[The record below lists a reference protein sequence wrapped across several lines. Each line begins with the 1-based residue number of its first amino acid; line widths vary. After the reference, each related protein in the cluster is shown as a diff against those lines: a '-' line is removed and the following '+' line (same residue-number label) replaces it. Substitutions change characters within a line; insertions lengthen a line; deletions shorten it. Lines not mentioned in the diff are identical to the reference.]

1 MTINI
6 ECMKKSLKTDYR
18 NIGIITVICIVFT
31 GMVWAL
37 INLSDQIKAIL
48 AIIAQLFTAVNVFI
62 ISEVIVIGFLVAF
75 MLTSI
80 PEFIKASAATL
91 FMLVV
96 STLMMEF
103 IYIAYGIISMAGSAS
118 TSSIWQQC
126 VVSCPS
132 PYPDITS
139 IFLIMLAI
147 NAFIICPLT
156 VAYARCKNDGRT
168 RRIKS

>member
-18 NIGIITVICIVFT
+18 NIGIITVICIIII
-31 GMVWAL
+31 GIVWAL

-48 AIIAQLFTAVNVFI
+48 AIIAQPFTAVNVFI
-62 ISEVIVIGFLVAF
+62 ISEVIVIGFLVAY
-75 MLTSI
+75 MLTST
-80 PEFIKASAATL
+80 PEFIKAEATTL

-96 STLMMEF
+96 SILMMGS

-118 TSSIWQQC
+118 TSSIWQQSGISYSYSD
-126 VVSCPS
+126 VN
-132 PYPDITS
+132 S

-156 VAYARCKNDGRT
+156 VAYARCKE
-168 RRIKS
+168 

>member
-18 NIGIITVICIVFT
+18 NIGIITVICIIII
-31 GMVWAL
+31 GIVWAL

-48 AIIAQLFTAVNVFI
+48 AIIAQPFTAVNVFI
-62 ISEVIVIGFLVAF
+62 ISEVIVIGFLVAY
-75 MLTSI
+75 MLTST
-80 PEFIKASAATL
+80 PEFIKAEATTL

-96 STLMMEF
+96 SILMMGS
-103 IYIAYGIISMAGSAS
+103 IYIAYGISSMAGSAS
-118 TSSIWQQC
+118 TSSIWQQSGISYSYSD
-126 VVSCPS
+126 VN
-132 PYPDITS
+132 S

-156 VAYARCKNDGRT
+156 VAYARCKE
-168 RRIKS
+168 

>member
-18 NIGIITVICIVFT
+18 NIGIITVICIIII
-31 GMVWAL
+31 GIVWAL

-48 AIIAQLFTAVNVFI
+48 AIIAQPFTAVNVFI
-62 ISEVIVIGFLVAF
+62 ISEVIVIGFLVEY
-75 MLTSI
+75 MLTST
-80 PEFIKASAATL
+80 PEFIKAEATTL

-96 STLMMEF
+96 SILMMGSV
-103 IYIAYGIISMAGSAS
+103 YIAYGISSMAGSAS
-118 TSSIWQQC
+118 TSSIWQQSGISYSYSD
-126 VVSCPS
+126 VN
-132 PYPDITS
+132 S

-156 VAYARCKNDGRT
+156 VAYARCKE
-168 RRIKS
+168 

>member
-18 NIGIITVICIVFT
+18 NIGIITVICIIII
-31 GMVWAL
+31 GIVWAL
-37 INLSDQIKAIL
+37 INLSDQIKAI
-48 AIIAQLFTAVNVFI
+48 IAQPFTAVNVFI
-62 ISEVIVIGFLVAF
+62 ISEVIVIGFLVAY
-75 MLTSI
+75 MLTST
-80 PEFIKASAATL
+80 PEFIKAEATTP

-96 STLMMEF
+96 SILMMGS

-118 TSSIWQQC
+118 TSSIWQQSGISYSYSD
-126 VVSCPS
+126 VN
-132 PYPDITS
+132 S

-156 VAYARCKNDGRT
+156 VAYARCKE
-168 RRIKS
+168 

>member
-18 NIGIITVICIVFT
+18 NIGIITVICIIII
-31 GMVWAL
+31 GIVWEL

-48 AIIAQLFTAVNVFI
+48 AIIAQPFTAVNVFI
-62 ISEVIVIGFLVAF
+62 ISEVIVIGFLVAY
-75 MLTSI
+75 MLTST
-80 PEFIKASAATL
+80 PEFIKAEATTL

-96 STLMMEF
+96 SILMMGS

-118 TSSIWQQC
+118 TSSIWQQSGISYSYSD
-126 VVSCPS
+126 VN
-132 PYPDITS
+132 S

-156 VAYARCKNDGRT
+156 VAYARCKE
-168 RRIKS
+168 